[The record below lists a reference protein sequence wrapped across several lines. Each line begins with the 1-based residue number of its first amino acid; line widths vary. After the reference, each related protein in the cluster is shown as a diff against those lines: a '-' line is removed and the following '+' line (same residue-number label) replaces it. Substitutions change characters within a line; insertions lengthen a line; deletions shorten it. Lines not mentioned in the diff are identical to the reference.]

1 MNEVEVVLEEL
12 ANRFAMAGDD
22 VWTGAQVAEVL
33 RQYMHDRDVEI
44 DAAISDDD
52 NGDDAA

>member
-12 ANRFAMAGDD
+12 ANRFGMAGDD

-33 RQYMHDRDVEI
+33 RQYMHDRDTEI
-44 DAAISDDD
+44 DAEIGDND
-52 NGDDAA
+52 NGDAA

>member
-33 RQYMHDRDVEI
+33 RQYMHDRDTEI
-44 DAAISDDD
+44 DAAINDDD
-52 NGDDAA
+52 NGDAA